1 MRLGILIEKM
11 KSTNST
17 SRKNAMEVLSK
28 YGDLRAVNPLI
39 KILKN
44 KNSKIRKDAVK
55 ILVELQDVRA
65 IEPLIKELGIEDLE
79 VSKAAVKALEDYD
92 RKSVD
97 QMSVK
102 ELKAEMKNNGLK
114 PSGKK
119 SELISKLNEELRYQ
133 RQIYF
138 KNIRAIENV
147 LPSGRH
153 EWNRNDKK
161 IYLNNISFRVQ
172 DMYGIMSWDPDDD
185 HPFYEMSANEAFRFT
200 DFNTIIDALS
210 DIDDVQVVSILMRLF
225 SDIELYD
232 QDGNPWKIDSGSGQK
247 GDYDPV
253 TEALE
258 PVIDAATEVLK
269 NITDAR
275 AIRLFEEV
283 KKEGDLGKV
292 ATEILKKTEFVET
305 PISQFYEKIILISLP
320 YLQRGKCIEWGA
332 PAIAPLIEA
341 LEDERLHALEALV
354 ELTKELIQTEEKE
367 NILKFLESDKP
378 EIIRMGASLLKGAA
392 EK

>member
-1 MRLGILIEKM
+1 
-11 KSTNST
+11 
-17 SRKNAMEVLSK
+17 
-28 YGDLRAVNPLI
+28 
-39 KILKN
+39 LKN
-44 KNSKIRKDAVK
+44 KNSKIRKDTVK

-92 RKSVD
+92 GKSVDYD

-119 SELISKLNEELRYQ
+119 AELISKLNEELRYQ
-133 RQIYF
+133 HQIYF

-172 DMYGIMSWDPDDD
+172 DIYGIMSWDPDDD
-185 HPFYEMSANEAFRFT
+185 HPFYEMSANEAFNFT
-200 DFNTIIDALS
+200 DFNTTIDALS
-210 DIDDVQVVSILMRLF
+210 DIDDVQVVRILMRLF

-232 QDGNPWKIDSGSGQK
+232 QDGKPWKIDPWSGQK

-258 PVIDAATEVLK
+258 PVVDAATEVLK

-283 KKEGDLGKV
+283 KKEENLGKV

-320 YLQRGKCIEWGA
+320 YLQRGKRIEWGA
-332 PAIAPLIEA
+332 PAIAPLIKA
-341 LEDERLHALEALV
+341 LDDERLHALEALV

-367 NILKFLESDKP
+367 NILKFLESGKP
-378 EIIRMGASLLKGAA
+378 EIIRMGASLLKGVA